1 MRRYSHIQISTKF
14 LVYTNIL
21 LKILKS
27 NILFIKIH
35 FHWRRLKKKQVDE
48 DRSRQPAQSG
58 PGPVYRGPWNIPGG
72 GPPGPPGPMR
82 REPEED
88 STPS

>member
-1 MRRYSHIQISTKF
+1 M
-14 LVYTNIL
+14 
-21 LKILKS
+21 
-27 NILFIKIH
+27 LFIKKS
-35 FHWRRLKKKQVDE
+35 FPLAEAEKKQVDE

-72 GPPGPPGPMR
+72 GPPGPLGPMR

>member
-1 MRRYSHIQISTKF
+1 MYKYFTENF
-14 LVYTNIL
+14 
-21 LKILKS
+21 KIKHTIYKNSFPLAEAE
-27 NILFIKIH
+27 
-35 FHWRRLKKKQVDE
+35 KKLVDE